1 MSTSEE
7 IKNAIAL
14 KSGNKNSVL
23 DNIFEQPTELQWSGT
38 KVALKHR
45 ELELSVTIGGFGR
58 TKVLHQQETLSSK
71 WSLGMV
77 DVHDFHLDEVQY
89 RVEVRTFS
97 ILKPK
102 IAVVF
107 YADGE
112 IVDIKGVMVLDD
124 EYEEF
129 IETLSWKKFFNGLM
143 GFLFYLGCAVG
154 IGYFIGK
161 AIGTYF

>member
-1 MSTSEE
+1 MSTSQEL
-7 IKNAIAL
+7 KNAIAL
-14 KSGNKNSVL
+14 KSGNNKSVL
-23 DNIFEQPTELQWSGT
+23 DNIFERPTQLQWSGT

-45 ELELSVTIGGFGR
+45 ELEFSVTIGGFGR

-77 DVHDFHLDEVQY
+77 DVHDFHLHDVQY

-97 ILKPK
+97 IVKAK
-102 IAVVF
+102 IAVVL

-112 IVDIKGVMVLDD
+112 IVDVKGVMALDD

-143 GFLFYLGCAVG
+143 GVLFYFGCAAG
-154 IGYFIGK
+154 IGYLIGK
-161 AIGTYF
+161 AIGMYF